1 MKTEESKDTKLV
13 EENNTDSR
21 KEEGAS
27 KLKAT
32 AVMGASAIL
41 GGAATSAAMGIWD
54 KPVTPDQNDDP
65 TPPVETEQDTET
77 PSDPVQGQ
85 EEELEVLHEP
95 GPIVSM
101 DEEIAEGNINSEDEI
116 SVIEVLEEPEISI
129 SEETAWDEL
138 EIDEPEGYPVYEEDF
153 PGSEVQGRLEE
164 TDDYIIDVSDL
175 DSDDLNLLG
184 DNIQQDLTDT
194 IDLV

>member
-27 KLKAT
+27 NLKAT

-41 GGAATSAAMGIWD
+41 GGAATAAAMGIWD

-65 TPPVETEQDTET
+65 TPPVETEQETET

-116 SVIEVLEEPEISI
+116 SVFGVLEEPEISI

-138 EIDEPEGYPVYEEDF
+138 EIDDPEVYPVYEEDF